1 MTTRDTAFAAGT
13 PCWIDLFSADPAK
26 AKEFY
31 GAVFGWTAQDS
42 GEEFG
47 GYVTFFSDGQQ
58 VAGMMQNPEESGTPD
73 LWSTYISSDDIDATV
88 AAATAAG
95 AQVVAPAMAV
105 SDLGSMAVLIDPA
118 GGAFGIWQPGKH
130 TGFNKYNEPNS
141 VTWDEYHSKDFATT
155 KDFYAQVFDWTYD
168 ATSDTDEFRYYNAQ
182 INGETVAGMMD
193 SAGFLPAEVPSH
205 WAVYFSVEDTDAAM
219 AKVVQA
225 GGSMIRPPEDTP
237 FGRIADVADPTGALF
252 KLHSM
257 KMAESTG
264 S

>member
-1 MTTRDTAFAAGT
+1 MTTRDTAFVAGT

-141 VTWDEYHSKDFATT
+141 VTWDEYTAKTSPLRRISTPRCSTGPTTRPPTPTSSATT
-155 KDFYAQVFDWTYD
+155 TRR
-168 ATSDTDEFRYYNAQ
+168 S
-182 INGETVAGMMD
+182 TVKP
-193 SAGFLPAEVPSH
+193 SPA
-205 WAVYFSVEDTDAAM
+205 
-219 AKVVQA
+219 
-225 GGSMIRPPEDTP
+225 
-237 FGRIADVADPTGALF
+237 
-252 KLHSM
+252 
-257 KMAESTG
+257 
-264 S
+264 